1 MTATQSEPQHDFYIG
16 QAITHGKFGD
26 GTITD
31 MDGDKLTVQFVKAG
45 EKRILANFLAL
56 ATRAPSADNDNKSIV
71 ATPAMHRAPFTP
83 EAAGGLLADISRW
96 ITTTAII
103 PVPELSLVAAIALV
117 AGVFGKV
124 ALTPTK
130 AGINIYLTT
139 LLGTAGGKGHPPK
152 AIRAIGDKA
161 GAMGAVTNGD
171 PTSYAAMERILRKNS
186 STVIVM
192 DEFGITLQD
201 VNAKHRNSVAA
212 GIRKFLLAVYDQ
224 ANSVFDG
231 RIYASAETKK
241 DESPIIGP
249 ALTVLA
255 MTTVDTLYAGLSE
268 ASVADGFLNRFLFVT
283 ATLHAGTIEPPR
295 LDHDASPPAGLVE
308 SVKAARTTFPAGT
321 MPLSPKYVV
330 PLEGG
335 EGGLAYKRWGEVFIW
350 QQSAGT
356 DITGRAAENTVRL
369 ATIRA
374 ISRNPA
380 RPVVNLDDVEWG
392 WAIVHSSIRLIKDGM
407 RRHMS
412 ASPAEAL
419 RKAIVAVLED
429 APDQT
434 IAYSKL
440 LTKRGISGAE
450 LWDVESALQW
460 LVDSG
465 MAVDLNGKQKPG
477 RGSKI
482 KLSALE

>member
-1 MTATQSEPQHDFYIG
+1 MTNVQPELHIG
-16 QAITHGKFGD
+16 QTVTHKGFGD
-26 GTITD
+26 GRIAD
-31 MDGDKLTVQFVKAG
+31 IDGDKVTVQFPKVG
-45 EKRILANFLAL
+45 EKRILAAFLAL
-56 ATRAPSADNDNKSIV
+56 ADNDNKSIV
-71 ATPAMHRAPFTP
+71 PAPAMHPAPFTP
-83 EAAGGLLADISRW
+83 EAAGGILADISRW

-103 PVPELSLVAAIALV
+103 PVPELSLMASIALL
-117 AGVFGKV
+117 AGMFGKV

-130 AGINIYLTT
+130 AGVNIYVTT
-139 LLGTAGGKGHPPK
+139 LLGTASGKGHPPK

-161 GAMGAVTNGD
+161 GAVGAVTNGD

-186 STVIVM
+186 STVVVM

-201 VNAKHRNSVAA
+201 VNAKHKNSVAA

-224 ANSVFDG
+224 SNSVFDG

-241 DESPIIGP
+241 DDSPITGP
-249 ALTVLA
+249 ALTVLG

-268 ASVADGFLNRFLFVT
+268 ASIADGFLNRFLFVT
-283 ATLHAGTIEPPR
+283 AAPHKGTVKPPK
-295 LDHDASPPAGLVE
+295 LDHDAAPPADLVDAA
-308 SVKAARTTFPAGT
+308 KAARTVFPAST
-321 MPLSPKYVV
+321 MPFAPKYVV
-330 PLEGG
+330 PFEGG
-335 EGGLAYKRWGEVFIW
+335 EAGEAYHRWGEVFVW

-356 DITGRAAENTVRL
+356 DLAGRAAENTVRL

-380 RPVVNLDDVEWG
+380 EPVVNLDDVEWA
-392 WAIVHSSIRLIKDGM
+392 WAIVHSSVALIRDGL

-429 APDQT
+429 SSGQT

-440 LTKRGISGAE
+440 LTKRGVSGADIWE
-450 LWDVESALQW
+450 VESALQW

-465 MAVDLNGKQKPG
+465 TAIDLNGKTKPG

-482 KLSALE
+482 KLADLE